1 MNINSVSA
9 TSQTTATATAANNR
23 LGPDSFLTLLIA
35 QLQTQDPLSPMDTT
49 AMVNQMATMEM
60 VSETRAAR
68 QSQDFIQAMNLM
80 GKQVTWQDNATGAF
94 LSGEVSGVVRD
105 GSEARVMVEGV
116 QVAVGDILG
125 ISGAAAA
132 ADPGEVTP

>member
-9 TSQTTATATAANNR
+9 SASTQTASTAPANE
-23 LGPDSFLTLLIA
+23 LGPDSFMTLLIA

-49 AMVNQMATMEM
+49 AMVNQMATMQM
-60 VSETRAAR
+60 VSETRASR

-80 GKQVTWQDNATGAF
+80 GKQVTWQDDATGTF
-94 LSGEVSGVVRD
+94 LAGEVSGVVRD
-105 GSEARVMVEGV
+105 GSEARVMVDGV
-116 QVAVGDILG
+116 QVALGDILG

-132 ADPGEVTP
+132 ADSGEVTP

>member
-1 MNINSVSA
+1 MNINGVSA
-9 TSQTTATATAANNR
+9 TSQTTATAANNR
-23 LGPDSFLTLLIA
+23 LGPDSFLRLLIA

-60 VSETRAAR
+60 VSESRAAR

-80 GKQVTWQDNATGAF
+80 GKQVTWQDEATGAF
-94 LSGEVSGVVRD
+94 LSGEVGGVVRD
-105 GSEARVMVEGV
+105 GSEARVVVEGV
-116 QVAVGDILG
+116 QVALTDILG